1 MEKKE
6 LVSSSKVKAV
16 PFVLGIRSAESVPV
30 DVFALASLFFGVLVF
45 LLRVRMYAWLSLLTL
60 LASLASQ
67 RPSEMEF
74 KQVSASLM
82 LVVMSFFSAYGQP
95 LVHTYS
101 KT

>member
-45 LLRVRMYAWLSLLTL
+45 LLRVSVSSILRSDPFLRFPYS
-60 LASLASQ
+60 
-67 RPSEMEF
+67 SESSNQSRDSEKPMIGVLRFE
-74 KQVSASLM
+74 
-82 LVVMSFFSAYGQP
+82 
-95 LVHTYS
+95 TNRN
-101 KT
+101 